1 MVNAKSTKGTVAKD
15 KPTPSIIMPIPLSTT
30 STLGKMSEF
39 QTTDASPGSAVSD
52 RTQKKTNSSEILEEE
67 WIVMKEKMANM
78 KASLTR
84 VSSPG
89 AAKSETQ
96 EMMEEY
102 IVHCEKAIKTGKKTD
117 LPKMLQT
124 KLEQLQRAREN
135 QALAEANRT
144 PKVAETYPTPNTASS
159 TVTIAKASE
168 QKGNG
173 KTSIP
178 KEMRNGGKE
187 DRRKQSKE
195 QPEAVAISS
204 DEESAPS
211 W

>member
-1 MVNAKSTKGTVAKD
+1 
-15 KPTPSIIMPIPLSTT
+15 
-30 STLGKMSEF
+30 MSEF

-124 KLEQLQRAREN
+124 KLEQLKRAREN

-144 PKVAETYPTPNTASS
+144 PKVAETDPTPNTASS